1 MLFTGIYQGYEQ
13 RSERWGDKATR
24 RFYNALLAPRTRDE
38 DGYTVGRDAGTL
50 VIATRSAVL
59 EGDLASDTYQG
70 VRQDL
75 APQAGLD
82 GYSQSQRAVARR
94 GALVVGN
101 DLRYYDPVTK
111 LVHYQLGATGD
122 TVADVTLGTGRER
135 LADGLDL
142 AAALPQENQGKLFL
156 DVDRLNGFALGRVRI
171 AAGRSITVDSA
182 LRSAD
187 GGEITL
193 YAPEVDI
200 KANLVSRGGLIQAG
214 NVLLQ
219 PSFLAPRIEDAAL
232 APQPQ
237 QLARLHVAAGVV
249 LDARGV
255 WANLLRDAEGL
266 AGLPVRDG
274 GRVALRGTGDVV
286 VDAGSVLDVSAGASV
301 LADGKLRGGKGGS
314 VTLAAHRCAAT
325 A

>member
-1 MLFTGIYQGYEQ
+1 MQSGTLQQTWLRGQDGRLYTADRAPADMLFTGIYRGYEQ

-82 GYSQSQRAVARR
+82 GYSQSQRAAARG

-122 TVADVTLGTGRER
+122 TVADVTLGTGC
-135 LADGLDL
+135 L
-142 AAALPQENQGKLFL
+142 
-156 DVDRLNGFALGRVRI
+156 
-171 AAGRSITVDSA
+171 
-182 LRSAD
+182 
-187 GGEITL
+187 L
-193 YAPEVDI
+193 YT
-200 KANLVSRGGLIQAG
+200 S
-214 NVLLQ
+214 
-219 PSFLAPRIEDAAL
+219 PSPRD
-232 APQPQ
+232 
-237 QLARLHVAAGVV
+237 
-249 LDARGV
+249 
-255 WANLLRDAEGL
+255 
-266 AGLPVRDG
+266 
-274 GRVALRGTGDVV
+274 
-286 VDAGSVLDVSAGASV
+286 
-301 LADGKLRGGKGGS
+301 
-314 VTLAAHRCAAT
+314 
-325 A
+325 

>member
-1 MLFTGIYQGYEQ
+1 MCI
-13 RSERWGDKATR
+13 
-24 RFYNALLAPRTRDE
+24 RD
-38 DGYTVGRDAGTL
+38 
-50 VIATRSAVL
+50 S
-59 EGDLASDTYQG
+59 
-70 VRQDL
+70 
-75 APQAGLD
+75 
-82 GYSQSQRAVARR
+82 
-94 GALVVGN
+94 
-101 DLRYYDPVTK
+101 
-111 LVHYQLGATGD
+111 YQLGATGD

-142 AAALPQENQGKLFL
+142 AAALPRENQGKLFL

-232 APQPQ
+232 S
-237 QLARLHVAAGVV
+237 LIHI
-249 LDARGV
+249 
-255 WANLLRDAEGL
+255 
-266 AGLPVRDG
+266 
-274 GRVALRGTGDVV
+274 
-286 VDAGSVLDVSAGASV
+286 
-301 LADGKLRGGKGGS
+301 
-314 VTLAAHRCAAT
+314 
-325 A
+325 